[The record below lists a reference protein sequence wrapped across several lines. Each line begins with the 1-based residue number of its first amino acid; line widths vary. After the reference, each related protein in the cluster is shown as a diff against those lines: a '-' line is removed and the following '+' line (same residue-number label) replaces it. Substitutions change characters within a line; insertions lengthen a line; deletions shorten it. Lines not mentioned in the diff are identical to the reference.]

1 MTIQEI
7 LSIAILSVTLIAFIV
22 GLVTLINNLQ
32 RRHKLNSVK
41 LPELDDDQV
50 DLIEIFERKSIKSY
64 KIPTVNPEE
73 VQKIIDTEETVE
85 DNIVLEEIITRT
97 ERRSRRQ
104 LKENVQ
110 LPEIEDVNSDV
121 KDSFNKMFAE
131 MSEK

>member
-41 LPELDDDQV
+41 LPELDNDQV

-73 VQKIIDTEETVE
+73 VQKIIDTEEAVE
-85 DNIVLEEIITRT
+85 DNIVLEEVITRT

>member
-131 MSEK
+131 MSKK

>member
-73 VQKIIDTEETVE
+73 VQKIINAEEAVE

-110 LPEIEDVNSDV
+110 LPEIEDVSSDV

>member
-73 VQKIIDTEETVE
+73 VQKIINAEEAVE